1 MKALEA
7 FLPLFRRRRTGF
19 GLALALSLLT
29 LIAGIALLGTSGWFI
44 TATALTSAG
53 LAFNLFLPSSLVR
66 GFSFIRIVARYFE
79 RLVGHDATLR
89 FLSDLRSWLFGALF
103 PRLPLPDRGLR
114 HGDLVSRLTGDVDT
128 LDTVLLVGIGPWVS
142 AVLVAIGMSGLL
154 AWLLP
159 AAAPIYALA
168 AAGAVLAVPGGLLFA
183 ARAAG
188 SAEVAARADAR
199 IVVLDALSGHVDL
212 LLAGVLGTA
221 RDRFADAAGR
231 LSTQRLRVSG
241 YATLG
246 GFAIQLLSALALLT
260 TILAGLQALE
270 SGRIEPP
277 VMVGLLLAVLGS
289 FEASAMIVRSVGK
302 AVAALAAAERLEAL
316 LDLGPAVAEPGQ
328 PLPVPTQG
336 VIRFEDVH
344 FAYGD
349 GPAVLQGVN
358 LEVAPGERVAIRG
371 PSGGGKSTLL
381 RLLLR
386 LAEPRGGTIRLGD
399 HPVTRMTSED
409 VQAHIALLS
418 QDSPVFIDTIRANLK
433 LGCPTAD
440 DGQLWEA
447 LRLAQLDGHVRA
459 LPRGLDTHV
468 GEGGRS
474 LSVGQ
479 ARRLCLAR
487 VLLTPA
493 PVLLLDEPTQAL
505 DRRTEAAFFETLAQ
519 ATAGRTVIL
528 ATHSEL
534 PPGTVDRV
542 MRLTNGVLEEE

>member
-44 TATALTSAG
+44 TATALTTAG
-53 LAFNLFLPSSLVR
+53 LAFNLFVPSSLVR
-66 GFSFIRIVARYFE
+66 GFSFIRIVSRYFE

-142 AVLVAIGMSGLL
+142 AMVVAIGMTGLL

-159 AAAPIYALA
+159 AAAPLYGLA
-168 AAGAVLAVPGGLLFA
+168 AASAVLVVPAGLLLA

-188 SAEVAARADAR
+188 TAEVAARADAR

-212 LLAGVLGTA
+212 LLAGALGTA
-221 RDRFADAAGR
+221 RDRFADAAGK

-246 GFAIQLLSALALLT
+246 GFVIQLLSAMALLT

-270 SGRIEPP
+270 SGRIEAP

-302 AVAALAAAERLEAL
+302 AVAALAAAERLQSL
-316 LDLGPAVAEPGQ
+316 LDLGPAVAEPSQ
-328 PLPVPTQG
+328 ALPVPAQG

-349 GPAVLQGVN
+349 GPAVLRGVN

-399 HPVTRMTSED
+399 YPLTRMRSAD
-409 VQAHIALLS
+409 VQAHVALLS
-418 QDSPVFIDTIRANLK
+418 QDSPVFIDTIRANLT
-433 LGCPTAD
+433 LGCPSAD

-447 LRLAQLDGHVRA
+447 LRLAQLDEHVRA
-459 LPRGLDTHV
+459 LPRGLDTYV

-493 PVLLLDEPTQAL
+493 PVLLLDEPTQSL
-505 DRRTEAAFFETLAQ
+505 NPKTEAAFFETLAQ

-542 MRLTNGVLEEE
+542 LRLTHGVLEDE